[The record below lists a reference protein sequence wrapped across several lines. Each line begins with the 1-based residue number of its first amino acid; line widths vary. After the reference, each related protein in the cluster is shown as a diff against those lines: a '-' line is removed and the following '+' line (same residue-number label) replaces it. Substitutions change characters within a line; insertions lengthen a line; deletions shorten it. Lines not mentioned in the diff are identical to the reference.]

1 MTISSSLNAGVSGLN
16 ANAGRL
22 ATISDNIANASTF
35 GYKRA
40 ETDFAA
46 MVVGEGGGIFSAGG
60 VTSATRRTVDAKGA
74 LISTARSL
82 DVAVNGSGML
92 PVAPVSS
99 FSGGAQPEFRLM
111 PTGSFDPDPSGL
123 LRTTSGF
130 ALLGWPVGAD
140 GTVAQ
145 RPRDSAAGLEPV
157 SVGAVQFSAS
167 PTTRMALGVNLPAS
181 ATLAGAP
188 GDPYVLPVEYFD
200 NLGMSERLTARFTP
214 TVPAAGASNTWTLT
228 FEDSATDPALNPVA
242 ELTLTFDDA
251 TGSGG
256 SLLSVTPVAGSTW
269 DPATGAATIT
279 VARGD
284 VDVTLGPNGF
294 GSALSQLAADF
305 APVRVTK
312 NGAAAGVLTGLEFDD
327 AGMLQAIYDT
337 GFRRPIWQVPV
348 VAVPNA
354 NGLQVRE
361 GPSFS
366 VTGASGSFYL
376 WNSGE
381 GPAGVLTGFAMEES
395 TTDIAGELTAL
406 IRTQRAYS
414 SNAKVIQTVD
424 EMLQETSN
432 IKR

>member
-46 MVVGEGGGIFSAGG
+46 MVVGEGGGVFSAGG

-74 LISTARSL
+74 LISSARSL

-111 PTGSFDPDPSGL
+111 PTGSFDPDPTGL
-123 LRTTSGF
+123 LRTSSDF

-140 GTVAQ
+140 GTVAD

-157 SVGAVQFSAS
+157 SIGNVQFSAR
-167 PTTRMALGVNLPAS
+167 PTTSMALGVNLPAS

-200 NLGMSERLTARFTP
+200 NLGMSERLTARFVP
-214 TVPAAGASNTWTLT
+214 DVPAAGASNTWTLT
-228 FEDSATDPALNPVA
+228 FEDSATDAALNPVA
-242 ELTLTFDDA
+242 EFTLVFDDT

-256 SLLSVTPVAGSTW
+256 SLLSVTPVFGGTY
-269 DPATGAATIT
+269 DVATGAVTVT

-284 VDVTLGPNGF
+284 VDITVGPNGF
-294 GSALSQLAADF
+294 GSKLSQLDAAF

-312 NGAAAGVLTGLEFDD
+312 NGAAAGILTGLEFDD

-337 GFRRPIWQVPV
+337 GFRRPIWQVPIV
-348 VAVPNA
+348 SVPNA
-354 NGLQVRE
+354 NGLKVQD
-361 GPSFS
+361 GPTFS
-366 VTGASGSFYL
+366 ITGASGSFYL